1 MFQPANEYPVRTI
14 VPAFARVVF
23 AAVPFAI
30 VGAGIVLLAVVW
42 PFPSYVIVEFHCAY
56 RVTFPVEA
64 YVPDPVVYPESP
76 YVLARLSSTF

>member
-1 MFQPANEYPVRTI
+1 MFHPPKVKPVRTI

-23 AAVPFAI
+23 AADPFAI
-30 VGAGIVLLAVVW
+30 VGAGIVLLAEVW
-42 PFPSYVIVEFHCAY
+42 PFPSYIIVEFHCAY